1 MNALSKALGALSRC
15 PRVVWGM
22 IGFPVV
28 SDCLWR
34 LKFFCRIGVLICC
47 LTCHEYQEKR
57 RARQVAPLP
66 AALVDAPRRPTA
78 AERASEGANYEATG
92 ETRNA
97 ISSYSQA
104 LALEPTHLL
113 SLFRLSHLHRNDGR
127 LEVAVISRAAKGG
140 VAGTSTF
147 AFRERTCQNLHAS
160 FETLKQ
166 RAARSPRSD
175 SEARRPSKVQQAPR
189 SARVTLVLPGH
200 LLETGGQGASPSR
213 SVSSAPGRDRE
224 HDRLESRDGVSRL
237 SLGVG
242 SLGGPRGARGARV

>member
-1 MNALSKALGALSRC
+1 
-15 PRVVWGM
+15 M

-97 ISSYSQA
+97 ISSY
-104 LALEPTHLL
+104 TN
-113 SLFRLSHLHRNDGR
+113 F
-127 LEVAVISRAAKGG
+127 GG
-140 VAGTSTF
+140 V
-147 AFRERTCQNLHAS
+147 
-160 FETLKQ
+160 
-166 RAARSPRSD
+166 P
-175 SEARRPSKVQQAPR
+175 
-189 SARVTLVLPGH
+189 
-200 LLETGGQGASPSR
+200 
-213 SVSSAPGRDRE
+213 
-224 HDRLESRDGVSRL
+224 
-237 SLGVG
+237 
-242 SLGGPRGARGARV
+242 